1 MNDAGLTWFSHIP
14 PKVNRILPALLIRE
28 VLQLN
33 LKKMRV
39 LQTLLSLTFLS
50 VASAFDLKTMEV
62 PNRLWVVFIP
72 LSAVT
77 AVANVLANPGQLH
90 LTVMS
95 IAFTTL
101 IAAAIFYIG
110 LYGGADAKALITL
123 SIAHPTQIQLTHPLT
138 LPFLPL
144 TVFNNSL
151 ILMVLTLPAAL
162 IRNLYWKAKGGKSLF
177 KGLEGEPA
185 WKKTVALILCI
196 KTSKSKI
203 KPYHIPAERIERTG
217 GEARRTL
224 KIFQRVREEDTV
236 IDESIP
242 EETFITYSLPMLPFL
257 TLGYILTITVGDLIL
272 QMVTVFLG

>member
-1 MNDAGLTWFSHIP
+1 
-14 PKVNRILPALLIRE
+14 
-28 VLQLN
+28 
-33 LKKMRV
+33 MRV

-50 VASAFDLKTMEV
+50 VASFYDLKTMEV

-90 LTVMS
+90 LVLMS
-95 IAFTTL
+95 MAFTTL
-101 IAAAIFYIG
+101 IAVAIFYVG

-123 SIAHPTQIQLTHPLT
+123 SIAHPTQIQLTDPLT

-162 IRNLYWKAKGGKSLF
+162 IRNLYWKAKGGSPLF
-177 KGLEGEPA
+177 KGLEAEPA
-185 WKKTVALILCI
+185 WKKAAALLLCI

-203 KPYHIPAERIERTG
+203 KPYHIPAERFEWTG

-224 KIFQRVREEDTV
+224 KIFQRVREEDTA

-242 EETFITYSLPMLPFL
+242 EESFITYSLPMLPFL
-257 TLGYILTITVGDLIL
+257 TLGYVLAITIGDLIL